1 MKAPVAYQALPLY
14 KLATVLYWTAAAL
27 LLYGGAV
34 WVLHR
39 PLFALKKVEIVR
51 PLAYTS
57 AGEVRSVVDG
67 SVAGNFFT
75 IDLPAVQRALEQLP
89 WIAEARVSR
98 LWPDT
103 LRVVLVERTPYAR
116 WQGGGL
122 VSDNGTVF
130 AGDVPGDFPLFA
142 GPTGSGQEMLD
153 SYRAFQNIVAPLG
166 VRITELDLSARQAW
180 RMTWSDGTE
189 LALGRVDVPARLA
202 RFVALYGPLVA
213 RLNAKPV
220 YVDLR
225 YADGFAVRLPART
238 GAARAASGRN
248 KQ

>member
-1 MKAPVAYQALPLY
+1 MRAPVAYQALPLY
-14 KLATVLYWTAAAL
+14 KLATALYLSAAVL

-39 PLFALKKVEIVR
+39 PLFALKKVEIVH
-51 PLAYTS
+51 PLVHISTA
-57 AGEVRSVVDG
+57 EVRRAVDG

-75 IDLPAVQRALEQLP
+75 IDLPAVQRALEALP
-89 WIAEARVSR
+89 WVAGARVSR
-98 LWPDT
+98 LWPNT
-103 LRVVLVERTPYAR
+103 LRVVLAERTPYAR

-238 GAARAASGRN
+238 GAAKAAPGRN